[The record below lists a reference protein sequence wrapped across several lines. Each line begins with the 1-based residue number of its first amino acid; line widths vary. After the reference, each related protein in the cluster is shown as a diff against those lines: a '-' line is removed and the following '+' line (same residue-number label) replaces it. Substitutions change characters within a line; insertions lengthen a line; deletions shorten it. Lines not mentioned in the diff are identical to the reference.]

1 MVTQVL
7 NLTRSGLS
15 DYVVQRATAVILT
28 VYTVWVM
35 GFFLL
40 TPEMSY
46 QILVGFFFQ
55 CTYAD
60 SQHAR
65 GSVYRCPCL
74 DRHVDHRHRL
84 SAGSARWQLLHGYSF
99 CVPSRV
105 LAGAIYLSGLGIP
118 SGLAIL
124 GSFNVSNS

>member
-40 TPEMSY
+40 TPEM
-46 QILVGFFFQ
+46 
-55 CTYAD
+55 TY
-60 SQHAR
+60 
-65 GSVYRCPCL
+65 PI
-74 DRHVDHRHRL
+74 
-84 SAGSARWQLLHGYSF
+84 W
-99 CVPSRV
+99 
-105 LAGAIYLSGLGIP
+105 LAFSPVHLCK
-118 SGLAIL
+118 
-124 GSFNVSNS
+124 

>member
-40 TPEMSY
+40 TPETVSY
-46 QILVGFFFQ
+46 THLRAHE
-55 CTYAD
+55 T
-60 SQHAR
+60 
-65 GSVYRCPCL
+65 
-74 DRHVDHRHRL
+74 
-84 SAGSARWQLLHGYSF
+84 
-99 CVPSRV
+99 
-105 LAGAIYLSGLGIP
+105 
-118 SGLAIL
+118 
-124 GSFNVSNS
+124 